1 MSRMEIDSYDNEITN
16 IKPKLWVDKYRP
28 KSYKDLVG
36 DESVNRDVLTW
47 LVQWNYCV
55 FEKGTPHKDNII
67 NTQFNDRWDRPE
79 KKILLLTGPPG
90 CGKTTLA
97 HVVATHCGYNIVE
110 INASDD
116 RTGQVIKNKIKDA
129 LETRSAVFNKK
140 PNMIIIDEIDGVS
153 SSGDEN
159 FVKLLLDLVDGEKQS
174 SRDVN
179 QLMPK
184 GNKTSKKKKAVK
196 KPLLRPIICICNDQ
210 YTAAL
215 RPLKAYA
222 KIVNF
227 KRMQSNRLAKRLKEI
242 CDREKLSADIT
253 TLFVLAESAEGDLRN
268 CLTTLQFIKQ
278 SSNKVTRELILNTNI
293 GQKDA
298 NKSLFTIW
306 EEIFQIRSS
315 KIRSHDSVVARN
327 SENNVD
333 RYISRLEFL
342 ISTNGEYEKLM
353 QGCFENYLKYNFHD
367 QKFKISQINEWIHF
381 YDQIN
386 HRSNSMQLF
395 GLFAY
400 FPYPIICFHRFFS
413 GVAHPHLEYPRK
425 DYECYVQQQAN
436 ENIMSSA
443 LNGIKTKYRL
453 TLNRNIFITEFVS
466 YLLKIVSP
474 ELESDN
480 GLSSNLNKSI
490 LSRVA
495 DIMLSFNL
503 KYIQKIEDGKTIYA
517 IEPPIDQLALFSNKK
532 RAFRSDMTK
541 RLIAKEIDIKIES
554 AAGTRSISVQN
565 QKSSSISQSESK
577 SLKGQEKQILD
588 FFGRPKTNM
597 ELDKES
603 RQSGGNLI
611 KPKVWYRYH
620 EGSSKAVRT
629 KMKLKNFL

>member
-1 MSRMEIDSYDNEITN
+1 
-16 IKPKLWVDKYRP
+16 
-28 KSYKDLVG
+28 
-36 DESVNRDVLTW
+36 
-47 LVQWNYCV
+47 
-55 FEKGTPHKDNII
+55 
-67 NTQFNDRWDRPE
+67 
-79 KKILLLTGPPG
+79 
-90 CGKTTLA
+90 
-97 HVVATHCGYNIVE
+97 
-110 INASDD
+110 
-116 RTGQVIKNKIKDA
+116 A

-425 DYECYVQQQAN
+425 DYEQQAN

-620 EGSSKAVRT
+620 EGSSKA
-629 KMKLKNFL
+629 